1 VWELTTRGTSRRSAC
16 VIWILS
22 AVAPM
27 GTKRRPDGVHL
38 VLSFQFNPY
47 IVGNITQADR
57 LSAAHSVIRRKQ
69 RELYIDCWRNID
81 CWRRVIPRDPQPI
94 EIKWMR
100 TVPDFVPEVSESD
113 RRSTQITKTSGTLG
127 AGRGSRTPTRVP
139 SADFEF
145 PDIPVSL

>member
-47 IVGNITQADR
+47 IAGNITQANR

-100 TVPDFVPEVSESD
+100 TVPDFVPEVSERVIAAPRKSLKQVGHLVPGGGVEPPRGCP
-113 RRSTQITKTSGTLG
+113 RRILSFQI
-127 AGRGSRTPTRVP
+127 
-139 SADFEF
+139 
-145 PDIPVSL
+145 SL